1 MDPRPI
7 GVFDSGLGGLT
18 AVRQLRRVLP
28 GEDIVYFGDTGR
40 VPYGSRGRDTIVQ
53 YARQDIRFLLSRNVK
68 FIIAACGTVSSTYPP
83 EEAARLPVPY
93 TGVVGATAR
102 AAVDAT
108 RNHRI
113 GIIGTAATVRS
124 GSYAAVIR
132 DMLPDVQI
140 FARACP
146 MFVPLVENGYF
157 NDGNPVTKLIIAE
170 YLQELKDAGVDTLIL
185 GCTHYPLLKKMIGDF
200 MGDAVRL
207 VDSGKVTAQATAA
220 ALADLWAL
228 SGSGM
233 PPVRPRASR
242 SDGPKTLAAKVEP
255 WGPPRLFAIRAVSQR
270 SQPMPYIMICLFSA
284 KTASLICMIKSE
296 KFKQNVQI
304 SLGKL
309 EVLPQVVYNKS

>member
-1 MDPRPI
+1 MDTRPI

-40 VPYGSRGRDTIVQ
+40 VPYGSRGRDIIVQ
-53 YARQDIRFLLSRNVK
+53 YARQDIRFLLSRDVK

-108 RNHRI
+108 RNHR
-113 GIIGTAATVRS
+113 IIGTAATVRS

-220 ALADLWAL
+220 ALADLGLLNGKADGGTAHYYVSDTPDNFAEL
-228 SGSGM
+228 EQMFLGEYAGG
-233 PPVRPRASR
+233 PVERI
-242 SDGPKTLAAKVEP
+242 
-255 WGPPRLFAIRAVSQR
+255 AIET
-270 SQPMPYIMICLFSA
+270 Y
-284 KTASLICMIKSE
+284 
-296 KFKQNVQI
+296 
-304 SLGKL
+304 
-309 EVLPQVVYNKS
+309 